1 MTAPVFVINMETSRD
16 RFDATYNRLMESN
29 VEATRFN
36 ATVGKSLSAK
46 EVSHWYDAAANHKRY
61 HRDLTPGE
69 IGCYISHMR
78 VWQKLV
84 DEKIPYAIVL
94 EDDLHIEPSFADVL
108 ANIATLRDWDMIK
121 LSDNRANSF
130 FQHKSL
136 GGGFT
141 LGNYR
146 KVPNGTQG
154 YAISLSG
161 AKKLLQRKPF
171 FRPVDVDMQF
181 HSEVSL
187 NLLGMK
193 PYAISEDL
201 SFESEI
207 SKLNKGKHSNRSTFL
222 RNLKHRTRMYLERR
236 KTSGQLPS

>member
-1 MTAPVFVINMETSRD
+1 MTAPVFVINMETSKE
-16 RFDATYNRLMESN
+16 RFDATYERLMQSQ
-29 VEATRFN
+29 VVATRFN
-36 ATVGKSLSAK
+36 ATVGKALTPE
-46 EVSHWYDAAANHKRY
+46 EVSHWYDATANRQFY
-61 HRDLTPGE
+61 HRNLTPGE

-78 VWQKLV
+78 IWQKLV

-94 EDDLHIEPSFADVL
+94 EDDLHIEPSFAAVL
-108 ANIATLRDWDMIK
+108 ANIASLTDWDLIK
-121 LSDNRANSF
+121 LSDNRDNPF
-130 FQHKSL
+130 FQQQPL
-136 GGGFT
+136 GEEFT

-171 FRPVDVDMQF
+171 FRPVDVDIQF
-181 HSEVSL
+181 HSEVNL
-187 NLLGMK
+187 NLLGIK

-201 SFESEI
+201 GFESEI

-222 RNLKHRTRMYLERR
+222 RNLKHRTRMYLERK
-236 KTSGQLPS
+236 KTSGQLPG

>member
-1 MTAPVFVINMETSRD
+1 MTAPVFVINMETSKE
-16 RFDATYNRLMESN
+16 RFDATYNRLMENN
-29 VEATRFN
+29 VEATRFD
-36 ATVGKSLSAK
+36 ATVGKSLSAQ

-61 HRDLTPGE
+61 HRNLTLGE

-78 VWQKLV
+78 IWQKLV
-84 DEKIPYAIVL
+84 DENIPYAIVL

-121 LSDNRANSF
+121 LSDNRANPF
-130 FQHKSL
+130 FQYKLL
-136 GGGFT
+136 GDGFT

-146 KVPNGTQG
+146 KVPNGAQG

-171 FRPVDVDMQF
+171 YRPVDVDFQF

-187 NLLGMK
+187 SVLGVK
-193 PYAISEDL
+193 PYPISEDTNFD
-201 SFESEI
+201 SSI
-207 SKLNKGKHSNRSTFL
+207 SQQNNGRHSNHATFF